1 MQSRLTN
8 AHRGGVALGGSDTDR
23 SEFIATIRIPLFA
36 RNCELQLRW
45 LLRVRPHTPYRP
57 SQVCLT
63 FEKKWSSAKA

>member
-45 LLRVRPHTPYRP
+45 LLRVRPHTP
-57 SQVCLT
+57 
-63 FEKKWSSAKA
+63 